1 MGGPEDGSHFEI
13 DRDCVIGRDPH
24 GSDAA
29 QRGLRPV
36 SLEDPAGLLSRAHVE
51 VRTVNGEV
59 VVVDRGSTNGVF
71 LREPAQRGWTPIAP
85 WEPATWRPGCYI
97 QIGGRI
103 LRLQAGTA
111 PLARV
116 DRVSPGN
123 TLCRG
128 SLFPATR
135 PRRCSRRASMA

>member
-1 MGGPEDGSHFEI
+1 MVLEDGSHFEI

-71 LREPAQRGWTPIAP
+71 LREPAQQGWTPIAP
-85 WEPATWRPGCYI
+85 WEPATWRPGSYI

-111 PLARV
+111 PLAPRGPRV
-116 DRVSPGN
+116 TRQHFVSREPLPGHA
-123 TLCRG
+123 
-128 SLFPATR
+128 SEAVFPTG
-135 PRRCSRRASMA
+135 